1 MCVNIL
7 LLCVQGLRGPRKHT
21 LCEFFCVAIV
31 LHLPGVGRC
40 SVEFF
45 CVIILL
51 LCVQGLCG
59 PRKHTLCEF
68 LCVAVDCLS
77 CTASA
82 VYR

>member
-1 MCVNIL
+1 
-7 LLCVQGLRGPRKHT
+7 
-21 LCEFFCVAIV
+21 
-31 LHLPGVGRC
+31 VGQEC

-45 CVIILL
+45 CVNILL

-68 LCVAVDCLS
+68 LCVAVDYLS

-82 VYR
+82 WCRQMLSGVFLCEYFAVVCARFMWAQNAQWSFFV